1 MVQACVIL
9 SKECQK
15 KNDRSFCRLFFT
27 HCGRA
32 VSRWQHGAL
41 CSCALSVYTAPMRN
55 ITLSA
60 TDQLIDQA
68 REKARAQGVSLN
80 DEFRKWLAS
89 YVQDGNPQD
98 AVARFRSVMQAMP
111 AVDAGR
117 TFGRD
122 EMNER

>member
-1 MVQACVIL
+1 M
-9 SKECQK
+9 
-15 KNDRSFCRLFFT
+15 
-27 HCGRA
+27 
-32 VSRWQHGAL
+32 
-41 CSCALSVYTAPMRN
+41 MRN

-60 TDQLIDQA
+60 AEQLIDQA

-89 YVQDGNPQD
+89 YVQVGNPQD